1 MAPERRV
8 EREESRAMSEEAP
21 RESFFRR
28 YLEPADRLNE
38 ILFGLIMVLTFTL
51 TAGLSVGDGP
61 DAARTLL
68 IATLG
73 CNVAWGIIDGAMY
86 LMGTLLER
94 SRRARAVAAVQA
106 APDEATAFAEIE
118 RSLEGSLTAFA
129 TESERAR
136 LYGVIYDVVRR
147 APPERPTLR
156 REDFYGAVASGVLVV
171 LSTVPAAVPFLLID
185 EPWRALRLSN
195 LLLVG
200 LLFVVGYEWGRQA
213 HASPWRAGLA
223 FLGAGVALVAIA
235 IALGG

>member
-1 MAPERRV
+1 MSD
-8 EREESRAMSEEAP
+8 ES
-21 RESFFRR
+21 SFFRR

-51 TAGLSVGDGP
+51 TAGFTVGDGA

-68 IATLG
+68 LATLG

-86 LMGTLLER
+86 LMGSLLER
-94 SRRARAVAAVQA
+94 SRRARAVAAVKA

-118 RSLEGSLTAFA
+118 QALEGTLTAFA
-129 TESERAR
+129 TEEERAR
-136 LYGVIYDVVRR
+136 LYGTIYDVVRR
-147 APPERPTLR
+147 APDERARLR
-156 REDFYGAVASGVLVV
+156 KEDLLGAIASGVLVV
-171 LSTVPAAVPFLLID
+171 LSTAPAALPFLLID
-185 EPWRALRLSN
+185 EPWRALRVSN

-200 LLFVVGYEWGRQA
+200 LLFVVGHQWGKEA

-223 FLGAGVALVAIA
+223 FLAAGIALVATA